1 VQGTHRCLQICVL
14 CIVAFLSLV
23 AAAVPRPR
31 INQGRVSLPSPV
43 ASELRSEFF
52 RKRSVA
58 LSDIFVM
65 LFVHGLVAQLDSE
78 VRSLAAMDL
87 EYIITRNRNRT
98 RPPTWSSGV
107 LALRRFV
114 REETLAFHQMLGL
127 VVGWV
132 VDTLDDLF
140 QYRLFL
146 SMVRFCVDRCST

>member
-1 VQGTHRCLQICVL
+1 ML

-23 AAAVPRPR
+23 AAAVTT
-31 INQGRVSLPSPV
+31 SPFRR
-43 ASELRSEFF
+43 RSPDL
-52 RKRSVA
+52 A
-58 LSDIFVM
+58 LIK
-65 LFVHGLVAQLDSE
+65 GQVAQLDSE

-87 EYIITRNRNRT
+87 EYFISRNRNRT

-114 REETLAFHQMLGL
+114 REETLAFHQMLGF

-146 SMVRFCVDRCST
+146 SMVRFCMDRCST